1 MSWANRL
8 STGLAKTREA
18 VRLSLDR
25 LFDRGPDP
33 AVLEEV
39 EAALLA
45 ADVGARTVERLLGS
59 LQAQGRGI
67 GQPTRP
73 GPSASA
79 GHLCEIL
86 KQTIRDTL
94 VACEGESIDQVIAGG
109 PRPFVV
115 LAVGVNGVGKTT
127 TVAKLAQ
134 RLQQAGH
141 RPLLVAADT
150 FRAAAIEQLAIWA
163 QRVGVEL
170 IRHQQGADPSAVV
183 FDGVVAA
190 KARGVD
196 VLLID
201 TAGRLHTKANLMDEL
216 RKMKRV
222 LAREMPGAPHEV
234 LLVLDATV
242 GQNALSQVRLFNEAV
257 GLTGLAL
264 TKLDGTARGG
274 IIVAIA
280 EQWKIPIRLIGVGES
295 VEDLQDF
302 KAGAFVDALFEAAPS
317 HGRTRAGER

>member
-1 MSWANRL
+1 
-8 STGLAKTREA
+8 
-18 VRLSLDR
+18 
-25 LFDRGPDP
+25 
-33 AVLEEV
+33 
-39 EAALLA
+39 
-45 ADVGARTVERLLGS
+45 
-59 LQAQGRGI
+59 
-67 GQPTRP
+67 
-73 GPSASA
+73 
-79 GHLCEIL
+79 
-86 KQTIRDTL
+86 
-94 VACEGESIDQVIAGG
+94 
-109 PRPFVV
+109 
-115 LAVGVNGVGKTT
+115 VGVNGVGKTT

-134 RLQQAGH
+134 RLRQAGH

>member
-1 MSWANRL
+1 MSWVNRL

-33 AVLEEV
+33 AVLEEL
-39 EAALLA
+39 EAALLG
-45 ADVGARTVERLLGS
+45 ADVGPRTVERLLGS
-59 LQAQGRGI
+59 LRAQGRGI
-67 GQPTRP
+67 GQTTPP
-73 GPSASA
+73 GSSASA

-86 KQTIRDTL
+86 KRTIQDTL
-94 VACEGESIDQVIAGG
+94 AACEGESIDQVIAGG

-134 RLQQAGH
+134 RLRQAGH

-163 QRVGVEL
+163 ERVCVDL

-222 LAREMPGAPHEV
+222 LAR
-234 LLVLDATV
+234 
-242 GQNALSQVRLFNEAV
+242 
-257 GLTGLAL
+257 
-264 TKLDGTARGG
+264 
-274 IIVAIA
+274 
-280 EQWKIPIRLIGVGES
+280 
-295 VEDLQDF
+295 
-302 KAGAFVDALFEAAPS
+302 
-317 HGRTRAGER
+317 